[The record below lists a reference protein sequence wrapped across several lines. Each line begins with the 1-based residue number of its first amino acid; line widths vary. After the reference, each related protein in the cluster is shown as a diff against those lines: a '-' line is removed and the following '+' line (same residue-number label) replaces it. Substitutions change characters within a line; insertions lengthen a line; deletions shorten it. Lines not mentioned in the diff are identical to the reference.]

1 VYQQTPQAL
10 PIEDYLIQV
19 VYGPYEA
26 REAAQVPPDAA
37 ETPPAA
43 VPVEEG

>member
-19 VYGPYEA
+19 VYGPYDA
-26 REAAQVPPDAA
+26 REAAQVPPPDA
-37 ETPPAA
+37 PPEEA
-43 VPVEEG
+43 V